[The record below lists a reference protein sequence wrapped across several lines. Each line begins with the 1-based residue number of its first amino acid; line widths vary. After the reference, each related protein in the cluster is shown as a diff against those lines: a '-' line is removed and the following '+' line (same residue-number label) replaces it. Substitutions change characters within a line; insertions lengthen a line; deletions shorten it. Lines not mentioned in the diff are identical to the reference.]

1 MSRAP
6 AAVVA
11 PALLALVHGMLAL
24 VVALL
29 MLVSGLRGQPIT
41 TPVQLLEP
49 ELPFLQAGV
58 PLDLIP
64 GAPPLPVTENLIRA
78 VAAGNIAMF
87 SGAGVLW
94 LLAAAGLWGR
104 RRSGRI
110 LALVLFVATA
120 LIGVFNL
127 GVETLLLVLAGEM
140 VRAAGGMG
148 MAVAML
154 AVFSMLTGV
163 NLTAVVLL
171 ARPAGAAAFQGG
183 APPRP
188 LAVSSLAFHFALVTI
203 LLLPGVLAPSSLWPV
218 EILVGPWLVAGL
230 PARLVTLMLAAGHGA
245 CAWGWWSARRW
256 AAPLSLWLN
265 VALVIS
271 MWSSAAW
278 ADDGAMA
285 VLGAGILPP
294 GALRVILMVAGGLGC
309 LLLLAIHLGG
319 RHLGRHGR
327 QA

>member
-1 MSRAP
+1 M
-6 AAVVA
+6 
-11 PALLALVHGMLAL
+11 PALLALLHGMLAL
-24 VVALL
+24 LVGAL
-29 MLVSGLRGQPIT
+29 MLSSGLRGRPIT

-64 GAPPLPVTENLIRA
+64 GTPPLPVTENLIQA
-78 VAAGNIAMF
+78 VAAGNIALF

-110 LALVLFVATA
+110 LALVLFSATA
-120 LIGVFNL
+120 LIGFFNL
-127 GVETLLLVLAGEM
+127 GVEALLLVLAGDM
-140 VRAAGGMG
+140 VRAAGGVG

-163 NLTAVVLL
+163 NLAAVVIL
-171 ARPAGAAAFQGG
+171 ARPAGAAAFQRG

-188 LAVSSLAFHFALVTI
+188 LAVTSLAFHFALVTI
-203 LLLPGVLAPSSLWPV
+203 LLLPGVLVPASLWPA

-230 PARLVTLMLAAGHGA
+230 PARLVTLLLAGGHA
-245 CAWGWWSARRW
+245 VCAWGWWSGRRW
-256 AAPLSLWLN
+256 VAPLSLWFN
-265 VALVIS
+265 VVLVIS

-278 ADDGAMA
+278 ADAGSLA

-309 LLLLAIHLGG
+309 SLLLAIHLGA
-319 RHLGRHGR
+319 RHLRAGPGSGSW
-327 QA
+327 